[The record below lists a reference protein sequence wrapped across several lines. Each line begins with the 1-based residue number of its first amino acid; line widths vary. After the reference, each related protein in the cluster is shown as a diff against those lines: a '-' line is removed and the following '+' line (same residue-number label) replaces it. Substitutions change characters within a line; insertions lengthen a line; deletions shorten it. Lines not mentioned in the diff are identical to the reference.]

1 MKIAWQNCSSLN
13 DANLVLFGVSSSDAS
28 LYKGSEKAPQAVRE
42 ASHKYYSGATLSAER
57 FVLLPESGV
66 IKKGLYDFGDISK
79 GEIVEFVSR
88 MVSLCKVPIMIGGDH
103 GCTFNVLKAL
113 NSLHKRF
120 SLIYF
125 DAHLDMVSG
134 EGHFYGS
141 VLSDASRLK
150 YLKLNKSACIGFRAF
165 REEELKN
172 ARKNRLLLV
181 PASRL
186 EELSIARI
194 FSMIKRRVYKNVY
207 MSIDIDVIDPAFAP
221 GVSDPVAC
229 GITPL
234 QLCSLAKRFA
244 RLKLMGCDI
253 VEVNPKRDKN
263 DTTASLAAKLLA
275 EIAASIK

>member
-13 DANLVLFGVSSSDAS
+13 DAHLVLFGVSSSDAS
-28 LYKGSEKAPQAVRE
+28 LYKGSEMAPQAIRE
-42 ASHKYYSGATLSAER
+42 ASNKYYSGATLSAER
-57 FVLLPESGV
+57 FVLLPENGL

-79 GEIVEFVSR
+79 DEITEFVSR
-88 MVSLCKVPIMIGGDH
+88 IASLRKVPIMLGGDH
-103 GCTFNVLKAL
+103 SCTFHVLKAFD
-113 NSLHKRF
+113 SLHKRF

-141 VLSDASRLK
+141 VLNDASRLK
-150 YLKLNKSACIGFRAF
+150 QLKLNKSACIGFRAF

-172 ARKNRLLLV
+172 AKKNKLLLV
-181 PASRL
+181 PASKL
-186 EELSIARI
+186 EELGIVKV
-194 FSMIKRRVYKNVY
+194 FSMIKRRVYKKVY

-234 QLCSLAKRFA
+234 QLCSLAKKLA
-244 RLKLMGCDI
+244 KLKLLGFDI

-263 DTTASLAAKLLA
+263 DLTVSLAAKLLA